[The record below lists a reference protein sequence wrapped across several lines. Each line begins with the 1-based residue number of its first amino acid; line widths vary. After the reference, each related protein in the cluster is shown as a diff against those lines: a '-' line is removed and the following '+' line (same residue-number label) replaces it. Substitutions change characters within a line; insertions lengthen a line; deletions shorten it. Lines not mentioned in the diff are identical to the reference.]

1 MSATVN
7 APETHQK
14 RLYAAMIRAIALFA
28 ALCAATLSSESR
40 ADRYAAFVADMETG
54 EVLHARRADA
64 PRYPA
69 SLTKVMTL
77 YMTFEALEAG
87 DLALDDVL
95 TASAEAAS
103 RPASE
108 LGLAEGDTLSVEE
121 AIRAL
126 VVQSANDVAVVLA
139 EHLAE
144 DEILF
149 AAAMT
154 ERASALGL
162 TSTRF
167 MNASGLPDPRQRTTA
182 RDMARLAYA
191 MHRDFPQYWPYFAE
205 TEFAWNGRTHH
216 NHNSLVGRVDGVD
229 GLKTGYIRASGFNV
243 AATAERDGRR
253 LIAVIM
259 GGASPAV
266 RDAHTRELIE
276 AGFSALSARD
286 VSRRLASLDVPR
298 LNPIRE
304 QELLTAEL
312 SGQLRPAAMG
322 SAGPAAAP
330 VQVVFEE
337 RSGSEPGL
345 VLAAGWSIQVGAYG
359 SRAAAMARLETV
371 ADMDMSRLL
380 SDAEPVTAA
389 LASHGRALWR
399 ARFSGLD
406 ADQARTA
413 CAYLQ
418 ANGEPCFTVAPGS

>member
-1 MSATVN
+1 
-7 APETHQK
+7 
-14 RLYAAMIRAIALFA
+14 MIRLKVLLAILLAA
-28 ALCAATLSSESR
+28 ALTSESR

-69 SLTKVMTL
+69 SLTKLMTL

-87 DLALDDVL
+87 ELVLDDVL

-103 RPASE
+103 RPASD
-108 LGLAEGDTLSVEE
+108 LGLAEGDTLSVEQ

-126 VVQSANDVAVVLA
+126 VVQSANDAAVVLA
-139 EHLAE
+139 EHLGE
-144 DEILF
+144 DEALF

-154 ERASALGL
+154 ERAGALGL
-162 TSTRF
+162 TSTLF
-167 MNASGLPDPRQRTTA
+167 VNASGLPDTRQRTTA

-191 MHRDFPQYWPYFAE
+191 LRRDFPQYWSYFAE
-205 TEFAWNGRTHH
+205 TTFVWNGRTHH
-216 NHNSLVGRVDGVD
+216 NHNTLVGQVAGVD

-266 RDAHTRELIE
+266 RDAHARELIE
-276 AGFSALSARD
+276 AGFTALTAREEG
-286 VSRRLASLDVPR
+286 RRLASLDVPR

-304 QELLTAEL
+304 QEILTAEL

-322 SAGPAAAP
+322 SAGPAAPPA
-330 VQVVFEE
+330 QVVFEDPA
-337 RSGSEPGL
+337 SAEPALLLGT
-345 VLAAGWSIQVGAYG
+345 GWSIQVGAYG

-371 ADMDMSRLL
+371 ADMDVNQVLRQ
-380 SDAEPVTAA
+380 AEPVTAA
-389 LASHGRALWR
+389 LSSNGRALWR

-406 ADQARTA
+406 ADQARAA
-413 CAYLQ
+413 CASLESR
-418 ANGEPCFTVAPGS
+418 GEACFTVAPGA